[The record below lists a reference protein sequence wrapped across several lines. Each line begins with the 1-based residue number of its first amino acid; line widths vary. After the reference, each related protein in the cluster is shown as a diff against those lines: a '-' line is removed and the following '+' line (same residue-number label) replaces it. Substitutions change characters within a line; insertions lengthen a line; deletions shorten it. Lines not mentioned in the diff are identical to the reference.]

1 MVHASCV
8 PSKKSL
14 LTSRLQRLPPM
25 FSSRCLII
33 LASMFQSMVNFE
45 LICVCTAWMEILKGI
60 AIRIKK
66 YIVKIIK

>member
-14 LTSRLQRLPPM
+14 LTSRLQRLPPI
-25 FSSRCLII
+25 FSSGCLII

-45 LICVCTAWMEILKGI
+45 LICVHTARDKSFLFFFDVTTFYGTIS
-60 AIRIKK
+60 
-66 YIVKIIK
+66 